1 VIVVAPKACKID
13 AASAILL
20 ALSRYAFCEPI
31 SDAVGGDRRALWSR
45 KRTVRTF
52 LAGLCLALLVQVAA
66 YAGSDP
72 VEAFYRGKVLT
83 LFVGYGP
90 GGGYDLTA
98 RVLAR
103 HLGSH
108 IPGSPNIVVQ
118 NMPGAGSLVAA
129 NYLYNVAPR
138 DGTQFGLIARNMPL
152 LGLLGHNPN
161 VRFDPRKF
169 TWIGSA
175 SDFSDDAYVLI
186 VRKDAPV
193 KSIEDARRP
202 DGPVLVLGGT
212 AEGASSADVPKIL
225 RDALG
230 LHIKQILGYR
240 DSAAIFLA
248 MENSELSGRM
258 CELSSVR
265 ATHPQWLKP
274 DSDYRILVI
283 YGRAKRDPEFPD
295 VPTAREL
302 APDKAARDLIEF
314 TETPLLSMAWP
325 FVAPPGLPQERATA
339 LQSAFAITAQ
349 DPDYLAD
356 AAALKIAVSPVNAAD
371 IYRAIDKLSAASPE
385 ILDYVRNLMNAGK
398 GG

>member
-1 VIVVAPKACKID
+1 M
-13 AASAILL
+13 
-20 ALSRYAFCEPI
+20 
-31 SDAVGGDRRALWSR
+31 G
-45 KRTVRTF
+45 RTF
-52 LAGLCLALLVQVAA
+52 LAGLCLALLVQAAA
-66 YAGSDP
+66 YAGLDT
-72 VEAFYRGKVLT
+72 VGDFYRGKVLT

-90 GGGYDLTA
+90 GGGFDLIA
-98 RVLAR
+98 RLLAR
-103 HLGSH
+103 HLGNH
-108 IPGSPNIVVQ
+108 IPGSPTIVVQ

-138 DGTQFGLIARNMPL
+138 DGTQFGIIARNMPL

-161 VRFDPRKF
+161 VRFDPHKF

-186 VRKDAPV
+186 VRKDSPV
-193 KSIEDARRP
+193 KSIDDARRP

-230 LHIKQILGYR
+230 LRMKLILGYR

-248 MENSELSGRM
+248 MESAELSGRM
-258 CELSSVR
+258 VELSSVR

-274 DSDYRILVI
+274 DSDYRILVM
-283 YGRAKRDPEFPD
+283 YARTKRDPEFPD

-302 APDKAARDLIEF
+302 APDKSARDLIEF
-314 TETPLLSMAWP
+314 TETPLLTMAWP
-325 FVAPPGLPQERATA
+325 FVAPPGLPQDRVAA
-339 LQSAFAITAQ
+339 LQSAFAATAQ

-356 AAALKIAVSPVNAAD
+356 AAALKIAVDPVNAAD
-371 IYRAIDKLSAASPE
+371 IYRAIDRLSTASPE
-385 ILDYVRNLMNAGK
+385 ILNYVRNLMNAGK

>member
-1 VIVVAPKACKID
+1 MQA
-13 AASAILL
+13 
-20 ALSRYAFCEPI
+20 
-31 SDAVGGDRRALWSR
+31 
-45 KRTVRTF
+45 
-52 LAGLCLALLVQVAA
+52 AA
-66 YAGSDP
+66 YAGSDS
-72 VEAFYRGKVLT
+72 VGDFYRGKVLT
-83 LFVGYGP
+83 VFVGYGP
-90 GGGYDLTA
+90 GGGFDLIA
-98 RVLAR
+98 RLLAR

-108 IPGSPNIVVQ
+108 MPGSPTIVVQ

-152 LGLLGHNPN
+152 LGLLGHDPN
-161 VRFDPRKF
+161 VRFDPHKF

-193 KSIEDARRP
+193 KSIDDARRP
-202 DGPVLVLGGT
+202 DGPVLLLGGT

-230 LHIKQILGYR
+230 LRMKLILGYR

-248 MENSELSGRM
+248 MENAELNGRM
-258 CELSSVR
+258 VELSSVR

-274 DSDYRILVI
+274 DSDYRVLLM
-283 YGRAKRDPEFPD
+283 YARTKRDPEFPD

-314 TETPLLSMAWP
+314 TETPLLTMAWP
-325 FVAPPGLPQERATA
+325 FVAPPGLPARPRRRAA
-339 LQSAFAITAQ
+339 ECVCGNRAQ

-356 AAALKIAVSPVNAAD
+356 AASLKIAVDPVNAAD
-371 IYRAIDKLSAASPE
+371 IYRAIDKLSAASPDV
-385 ILDYVRNLMNAGK
+385 LDYVRNLMTAKK
-398 GG
+398 GGG

>member
-1 VIVVAPKACKID
+1 MARPLVAGM
-13 AASAILL
+13 
-20 ALSRYAFCEPI
+20 F
-31 SDAVGGDRRALWSR
+31 
-45 KRTVRTF
+45 
-52 LAGLCLALLVQVAA
+52 LALLVQAAA
-66 YAGSDP
+66 YAGPDSG
-72 VEAFYRGKVLT
+72 EAFYRGKVLT

-90 GGGYDLTA
+90 GGGYDLVA

-108 IPGSPNIVVQ
+108 IPGNPTIVVQ

-129 NYLYNVAPR
+129 NYLYNVAAR
-138 DGTQFGLIARNMPL
+138 DGTQFGLIARDMPL
-152 LGLLGHNPN
+152 IGLLGHNPN
-161 VRFDPRKF
+161 VRFDPHKF

-193 KSIEDARRP
+193 KSIDDTRRS

-225 RDALG
+225 RDTLG
-230 LHIKQILGYR
+230 LHLKQILGYR

-248 MENSELSGRM
+248 MENAELNGRM
-258 CELSSVR
+258 AELSSVR

-274 DSDYRILVI
+274 DSDYRILLM
-283 YGRAKRDPEFPD
+283 YGRTKRDPEFPD

-314 TETPLLSMAWP
+314 TEAPLLSMAWP
-325 FVAPPGLPQERATA
+325 FAAPPGLPQDRAA
-339 LQSAFAITAQ
+339 VLQSAFAATAH
-349 DPDYLAD
+349 DPDYVAD
-356 AAALKIAVSPVNAAD
+356 AAAVKIAVSPVSAGE
-371 IYRAIDKLSAASPE
+371 IYRAIDKLSAASPA

>member
-1 VIVVAPKACKID
+1 MA
-13 AASAILL
+13 
-20 ALSRYAFCEPI
+20 
-31 SDAVGGDRRALWSR
+31 
-45 KRTVRTF
+45 RTF
-52 LAGLCLALLVQVAA
+52 LAGLLLALLVQAAA
-66 YAGSDP
+66 YAGSDS

-108 IPGSPNIVVQ
+108 IPGSPTIVVQ

-129 NYLYNVAPR
+129 NYIYNVAVR
-138 DGTQFGLIARNMPL
+138 DGTQFGLIARNMPM
-152 LGLLGHNPN
+152 LGVLGHNPN

-212 AEGASSADVPKIL
+212 AAGASSADVPKIL

-230 LHIKQILGYR
+230 LHMKQILGYR

-248 MENSELSGRM
+248 MENAELSGRM

-265 ATHPQWLKP
+265 ATHPQWLTP
-274 DSDYRILVI
+274 DGDYRILVI

-302 APDKAARDLIEF
+302 APDRAARDLIEF
-314 TETPLLSMAWP
+314 TEEPLLSMAWP
-325 FVAPPGLPQERATA
+325 FVAPPGLPQDRAAALQTAFAATA
-339 LQSAFAITAQ
+339 H

-356 AAALKIAVSPVNAAD
+356 AAAVKIAVSPVSAAD
-371 IYRAIDKLSAASPE
+371 VYRAIDRLSTASPAT
-385 ILDYVRNLMNAGK
+385 LDYVRNLMNAGK